1 MTEPATLAERVGLNT
16 PHRREAIAA
25 VLASIKRNCIRYV
38 RLAHPDLMGVLRGRM
53 IAADMLAPVFE
64 TGHSFGCR
72 LLLTDLDGDVHPSV
86 QLGDTYDFGNF
97 FLLPDPDTFVQLPWS
112 PETAILLAD
121 PYMPDGRPAVSS
133 RLALKQAAQAARGH
147 GIELHMGLELEGTL
161 FNGDK
166 QAMATKKQHLFTT
179 LGQGL
184 AADWL
189 HPIWDALERMGIK
202 LAAFSNE
209 FSAGQ
214 IEFNLAPEPALQAA
228 DSLVLMKLAVREL
241 MRSTGY
247 QITFM
252 ARTSNA
258 PDLLPNGLHVH
269 QACGGQAGQNFFY
282 NPAADHGLSDTLLR
296 YIGGQLAHAQLIS
309 VLSTPTITGYR
320 RYRPETWAPTS
331 VTWSLDNRTTMLRV
345 MADRGMATRVE
356 NRLPDSAA
364 NPYLA
369 LAIMIFA
376 GLAGLEQNLDPG
388 RPAAGSASSSH
399 QQLPG
404 NLWDAIRCLNE
415 SMDAVEFFGQELITA
430 YRGLLLQAAD
440 NLEKHVTDWEIAKYR
455 DIL

>member
-1 MTEPATLAERVGLNT
+1 MTESETLAERVGLNT
-16 PHRREAIAA
+16 PQRHEAIAA
-25 VLASIKRNCIRYV
+25 ILASIKRNGIRYI

-53 IAADMLAPVFE
+53 IAADMLPPLFE
-64 TGHSFGCR
+64 SGHSFGCR
-72 LLLTDLDGDVHPSV
+72 LLLTDLGGDVHPSV
-86 QLGDTYDFGNF
+86 QLGDIYDFGNF
-97 FLLPDPDTFVQLPWS
+97 YLLPDPATFVQLPWS

-121 PYMPDGRPAVSS
+121 PYLPDGRPAVSS
-133 RLALKQAAQAARGH
+133 RLALKTAAEAALAG
-147 GIELHMGLELEGTL
+147 GLELHMGMELEGTL
-161 FNGDK
+161 FTDDE
-166 QAMATKKQHLFTT
+166 QVMATKKQHLFTAV
-179 LGQGL
+179 GQGL
-184 AADWL
+184 AAGWL
-189 HPIWDALERMGIK
+189 HPVWDALDRMGIK

-214 IEFNLAPEPALQAA
+214 IEFNLAPQPALQAA
-228 DSLVLMKLAVREL
+228 DGLVLMKLAVREL
-241 MRSTGY
+241 MQSTGY

-252 ARTSNA
+252 ARVNNA
-258 PDLLPNGLHVH
+258 PDTLPNGLHVH
-269 QACGGQAGQNFFY
+269 QACVGQAGRNCFY
-282 NPAADHGLSDTLLR
+282 DAAAPDGLSKTLLNF
-296 YIGGQLAHAQLIS
+296 IGGQLAYARLIG
-309 VLSTPTITGYR
+309 VLSTPTVTGYR

-345 MADRGMATRVE
+345 MADRGAATRVE

-376 GLAGLEQNLDPG
+376 GLAGIEQNLDPG
-388 RPAAGSASSSH
+388 QPTTGYASTLQ

-404 NLWDAIRCLNE
+404 NIWEAIRCLDE
-415 SMDAVEFFGQELITA
+415 SSDVVEFFGHDLANA